1 MLTEYLLQGFVRLCP
16 ESLVALHE
24 GLSGSGKD
32 RTATR
37 NTTYLSLHNM
47 ETQSLFDLLQD

>member
-16 ESLVALHE
+16 ESLVALHQ

-32 RTATR
+32 RTAAR
-37 NTTYLSLHNM
+37 DTTHLSLQNT
-47 ETQSLFDLLQD
+47 ETQSLFDVFQD